1 MATTFDPHKLLLLW
15 QRAFTQ
21 ISLYAAVDAQR
32 VFELADSM
40 EPMLDALHEPDAE
53 ERIQELLDSYCRRY
67 PDGSSYL
74 KQALE

>member
-1 MATTFDPHKLLLLW
+1 MDHHKLLLLW

-32 VFELADSM
+32 VFELAECMD
-40 EPMLDALHEPDAE
+40 PMLDVLDEPDAQ

-67 PDGSSYL
+67 PEGSNYL
-74 KQALE
+74 KEALE